1 MKIPCDP
8 PAQGSRKLQD
18 VGVVASLDEMGLSA
32 APSLADLDLPTLS
45 NFFLCRAAPFE
56 EIVDKVVQLL

>member
-8 PAQGSRKLQD
+8 PAQGSRELQD
-18 VGVVASLDEMGLSA
+18 VGVVASLEEMGLSA

-45 NFFLCRAAPFE
+45 KVLCRAAPFE
-56 EIVDKVVQLL
+56 EIVDKVVKLL